1 MELCT
6 IEAATEVVMAKVDH
20 VTADVLAYVLDTH
33 EDTAFLQLKALLA
46 PFGLQ
51 HFTRTAG
58 LMNGILRRGNI
69 PLVNVIP
76 KKIEGNIELSHS
88 LSAWGETPSLS

>member
-1 MELCT
+1 VELCT
-6 IEAATEVVMAKVDH
+6 IEAATEVVMAVDH

-33 EDTAFLQLKALLA
+33 EDTAFFAVESPTC

-58 LMNGILRRGNI
+58 GL
-69 PLVNVIP
+69 
-76 KKIEGNIELSHS
+76 
-88 LSAWGETPSLS
+88 